1 MWKPEHRATA
11 DRRGLRY
18 ESDLTDAEWALVAPL
33 IRPAKRGGR
42 PRTVNVREVLNA
54 IFYVLWTGC
63 QWKALPKDLPPRSTV
78 WEYLDLWDWDGTL
91 ERIHHALYVE
101 VRENAGREASPTTAI
116 IDSQTAKGAVK
127 GGASLDASGYDAG
140 KKVLGRK
147 RHVLTDTIGL
157 LLAVHVHPASVQD
170 RDGAEAL
177 LREARRSFPFI
188 ERIIGDAG
196 YQGQKMQ
203 AAVARTARTSA
214 RGPAP
219 ATRTRPSRGPS
230 SARVSGARSA
240 ASRSSSRRSLAGRAR
255 GHRRSVLAWRAART
269 PPLACPYLSS
279 LLSPALFGLPRD
291 VIGHCWHV
299 SQAKVL
305 LYHCFLGHCWT
316 SLAHRPSAADIEI
329 IGVFTAR
336 CGPIPGV
343 LTEPGPHC
351 LR

>member
-78 WEYLDLWDWDGTL
+78 WEYLDLWD
-91 ERIHHALYVE
+91 
-101 VRENAGREASPTTAI
+101 
-116 IDSQTAKGAVK
+116 
-127 GGASLDASGYDAG
+127 
-140 KKVLGRK
+140 RK

-203 AAVARTARTSA
+203 AAVARTGSWELQIVRRCDRHRFVVLPKRWIVERT
-214 RGPAP
+214 
-219 ATRTRPSRGPS
+219 
-230 SARVSGARSA
+230 
-240 ASRSSSRRSLAGRAR
+240 
-255 GHRRSVLAWRAART
+255 LAWI
-269 PPLACPYLSS
+269 S
-279 LLSPALFGLPRD
+279 
-291 VIGHCWHV
+291 
-299 SQAKVL
+299 
-305 LYHCFLGHCWT
+305 
-316 SLAHRPSAADIEI
+316 
-329 IGVFTAR
+329 R
-336 CGPIPGV
+336 C
-343 LTEPGPHC
+343 
-351 LR
+351 